1 MTTMRKTVVM
11 AWMASAAVTVG
22 LSAPASADDTEDANF
37 LSPSGNINCSIMLE
51 PAFVANGVNNSG
63 NNDVQCEVVDH
74 TWQPPEGCPP
84 SVEVVGASMRAD
96 ATDPPVVVCAKYPN
110 QLPLPW
116 PTLAYGQKQTL
127 GAISCDS
134 ELSGITCTNTN
145 TGHFFRLSSD
155 SYDVG

>member
-1 MTTMRKTVVM
+1 M
-11 AWMASAAVTVG
+11 
-22 LSAPASADDTEDANF
+22 
-37 LSPSGNINCSIMLE
+37 MLE
-51 PAFVANGVNNSG
+51 PPFDVNGVHNSG

-116 PTLAYGQKQTL
+116 PTLDYGQKQTL

-134 ELSGITCTNTN
+134 ELSGVTCTNAN
-145 TGHFFRLSSD
+145 TGHFFRLSSE